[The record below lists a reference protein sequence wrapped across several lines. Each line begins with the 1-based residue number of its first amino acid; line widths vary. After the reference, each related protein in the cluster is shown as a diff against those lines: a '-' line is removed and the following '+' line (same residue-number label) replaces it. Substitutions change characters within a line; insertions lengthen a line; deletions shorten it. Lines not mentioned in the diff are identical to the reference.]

1 MKFFVFDLI
10 DYIKTNHSI
19 DIDWNKFK
27 DDTTNG
33 IAVEVLNFSKSKVAE
48 WNRKF
53 TLGFVIRNNDFDE
66 LTKDGG
72 ILDSLQTCFE
82 SINRL
87 DISNDFHIF
96 GIDKDEPLPYFDNN
110 YFYFTWQLIFDVK
123 DKRKL

>member
-27 DDTTNG
+27 SDTTNG
-33 IAVEVLNFSKSKVAE
+33 IAVEVLNFSKSRVAE

-72 ILDSLQTCFE
+72 ILDLLKACFE

-87 DISNDFHIF
+87 AISDDFYIF
-96 GIDKDEPLPYFDNN
+96 GIDKDEPLPYFDEN
-110 YFYFTWQLIFDVK
+110 YFYFTWQLIFSVK